1 MLIAKQW
8 TNWRYFF
15 LALAI
20 WVGVSP
26 LFTSSTVSCG
36 CKQYD
41 SFNSD
46 YHTAPAPHQQPP
58 LSCCDSEQPVI
69 QKKPACCSEETV
81 SVNTEGEGYFHKESK
96 ATCSHCSFCVLDLQL
111 PEWIK
116 TEKAKTSDQVG
127 IALFTDW
134 ELTSFQ
140 QYRIPLISYFEQLI
154 HSPPH
159 SRVNPRAPPISFFC
173 L

>member
-8 TNWRYFF
+8 THWRYLF

-26 LFTSSTVSCG
+26 LFTNSTVSCE
-36 CKQYD
+36 CKKNE
-41 SFNSD
+41 SLNSD
-46 YHTAPAPHQQPP
+46 CHSALAPNQQPP
-58 LSCCDSEQPVI
+58 LSCCDSGQPVN
-69 QKKPACCSEETV
+69 QKKPACCSKKTV
-81 SVNTEGEGYFHKESK
+81 SLDIEGEGYFHKESK
-96 ATCSHCSFCVLDLQL
+96 TNCSHCNFCEQDLQL

-127 IALFTDW
+127 IALLTDW

-140 QYRIPLISYFEQLI
+140 QYRIPLLSYFEQVI

-159 SRVNPRAPPISFFC
+159 KRENPRAPPI
-173 L
+173 